1 MPAPVDGPIGLFDS
15 GVGGLTVARAIAD
28 RLPGEQLLYFGD
40 TAHLPYGDKSPE
52 AIRGYSLAIA
62 HHLVSLGAKAVVVAC
77 NSASS
82 VAYEALVEALDVPV
96 FNVIDPVVAEVARLG
111 LERVGIWGTK
121 ATIKSGVFPSK
132 LAKANANI
140 HVSAW
145 ATPLLVPVIEEN
157 ILSGPILDAV
167 IDGYALPTEAENVDA
182 LLRACT
188 HYPIVAKQIGQRLGE
203 HVALLST
210 PHIVAEHVALELAKH
225 GLLHT
230 ESLQRAAHQFVV
242 SDFTPA
248 FQAIAQ
254 QFFGAVIELREDH
267 LWA

>member
-1 MPAPVDGPIGLFDS
+1 
-15 GVGGLTVARAIAD
+15 
-28 RLPGEQLLYFGD
+28 
-40 TAHLPYGDKSPE
+40 
-52 AIRGYSLAIA
+52 
-62 HHLVSLGAKAVVVAC
+62 
-77 NSASS
+77 
-82 VAYEALVEALDVPV
+82 
-96 FNVIDPVVAEVARLG
+96 
-111 LERVGIWGTK
+111 
-121 ATIKSGVFPSK
+121 
-132 LAKANANI
+132 
-140 HVSAW
+140 
-145 ATPLLVPVIEEN
+145 LVPVIEEN

-167 IDGYALPTEAENVDA
+167 IDGYALPTEAENVEA
-182 LLRACT
+182 LLLACT
-188 HYPIVAKQIGQRLGE
+188 HYPIVAKQIGQRLGK

-210 PHIVAEHVALELAKH
+210 PQIVAEHVARELAKH